1 MNKFSLDSAPILCN
15 IQNPSLKSDIFSMEH
30 PIFAL
35 DGKSK
40 ASVLYN
46 HKGINI
52 EIEPSIEGRA
62 TIKDKKIIIYCL
74 SQIIAKIN
82 YGYTV
87 SDTIHVKAYELLQS
101 TQNGTSGKHYQNL
114 RLSLRR
120 LAGTRIITNPPLNEE
135 TVIHNFTL
143 IDSYK
148 VIGTKNNA
156 LIEIRLSQWL
166 FRSIRKDNILTLP
179 AIYRDIGRPICIRI
193 YEICRKFCGH
203 QAYCIIGI
211 ENLKLRLGSKS
222 SLSELRRQLKQI
234 IIKRK
239 LPGYRIQLVKNNV
252 HIYNRSK
259 TGNCKLTKDIISGK
273 VKWG

>member
-1 MNKFSLDSAPILCN
+1 MKEFLLDTTPVLCN
-15 IQNPSLKSDIFSMEH
+15 IQNPPLKSDIFSMEY

-40 ASVLYN
+40 ASALYSY
-46 HKGINI
+46 KDINI

-62 TIKDKKIIIYCL
+62 TIKDKRIIIYCL

-82 YGYTV
+82 YGYAV
-87 SDTIHVKAYELLQS
+87 SDIIHVKAYELLQS

-120 LAGTRIITNPPLNEE
+120 LAGTRITTNTPLNEE
-135 TVIHNFTL
+135 TVIHNFSL

-148 VIGTKNNA
+148 VIGTKDNA
-156 LIEIRLSQWL
+156 LIEIRLPQWL
-166 FRSIRKDNILTLP
+166 FFSIQKSNILTLP
-179 AIYRDIGRPICIRI
+179 ATYRDIGRPICIRI

-203 QAYCIIGI
+203 QTSCIIGI
-211 ENLKLRLGSKS
+211 KNLKLRLGSKS

-234 IIKRK
+234 IIKHK

-259 TGNCKLTKDIISGK
+259 TGNCKLTKDIISGI
-273 VKWG
+273 VKWD